1 MNLGQFIDTFKE
13 AIAQRVVESYPPL
26 YRPSENGHE
35 LPRLLRKPL
44 GAQEDAIRGAALS
57 LEAHRGTTVV
67 GEMGTGKTFIAA
79 AAAHLAGFKRIL
91 VLCPPHLV
99 PKWKREV
106 EMTVPG
112 ARAVIVKSITDLE
125 RLRLSTGSGPLFAVM
140 SREKAKL
147 SYRWMPAVIQRWAVS
162 KGRLLRD
169 EETVE
174 PFRVPCCPDCTAQVV
189 DKDGVPLTDA
199 DLNRR
204 KHTCAGC
211 GSPLWQADRSG
222 PARYPLADYVKH
234 HMKGFFDLLVGD
246 EVHEYKGRGSAQGI
260 AAGVL
265 ADVCGKSLSLSGT
278 LMGGYSSTL
287 FHLLYRFSPE
297 IRTDFGRSDEHRWI
311 QRYGFEEHTVGK
323 PDDDSVEDGRF
334 SRRRKYRKVV
344 RERPGLVPSALFHI
358 IGNTVF
364 LRLADVAS
372 GLPPYDE
379 QVMLSSMDS
388 EEDATGYSQRSAYN
402 TVYEEL
408 RLKLAEAL
416 KAGSKRL
423 LATYLQ
429 TLLAYPDGCTRG
441 ETVFDPRSG
450 EVIVQVPPLS
460 EEKLYPKEKA
470 LIDMV
475 AAERMEGRR
484 VLVYATHT
492 GTRDITER
500 MDDMLTRH
508 GFRVAVM
515 KADAVAPE
523 RREAWVADRVKQ
535 GIDVMI
541 CHPRL
546 VQTGLDLIDFPTL
559 IWYETDYS
567 VYVMRQASRR
577 SWRIGQTRPVKVVF
591 MSYKNTL
598 QADALKLVA
607 KKLQSSLAVEGEL
620 PEDGLAAYGDDGD
633 DLMMALARKI
643 VSGDEEED
651 ETVEAVFAQARDAEA
666 ASEEYLV
673 DDGWKTVEIEPEAV
687 EVNGN
692 GHHAGGIGPTV
703 ELVLDNGHH
712 GQRQW
717 PCACPGQREWQRPPR
732 RGRGAAAVAVLLGGV
747 HGRGAGEAEG
757 PGPQASARS
766 HVPVRV
772 GAGNGTG
779 AGGGAGRRRA
789 LGCNTQGEVVAR
801 SAMASPCTAM
811 CAGFFAFQPARFMC
825 AALFFCP
832 FSGEVLIPLLRS
844 PSSAS
849 DGPSGEAARN
859 GQPIKRR
866 LTLNLASTFQRWLK
880 VWRSRAFSMLRSG
893 QTAIDGEAGERER
906 LIPRCSAVPT
916 RAGSTFRAIL
926 SVPG

>member
-1 MNLGQFIDTFKE
+1 MNLGQFIDTFKD

-26 YRPSENGHE
+26 YRPSENGHR

-44 GAQEDAIRGAALS
+44 GAQADAIRGAALS

-79 AAAHLAGFKRIL
+79 AAAHLAGFKRVL

-125 RLRLSTGSGPLFAVM
+125 RLRLSVGSGPLFAVM

-147 SYRWMPAVIQRWAVS
+147 SYRWMPAVIERWAVS
-162 KGRLLRD
+162 RGRLLRD
-169 EETVE
+169 EETGE
-174 PFRVPCCPDCTAQVV
+174 PFRVPCCPDCTAQIV

-204 KHTCAGC
+204 KHTCANC
-211 GSPLWQADRSG
+211 GSPLWQADKSG

-372 GLPPYDE
+372 GLPPYEE

-450 EVIVQVPPLS
+450 DVIVQVPPLS
-460 EEKLYPKEKA
+460 EERLYPKEKA

-607 KKLQSSLAVEGEL
+607 KKMQSSLAVEGEL

-651 ETVEAVFAQARDAEA
+651 ETVEEVFAQARDAEA
-666 ASEEYLV
+666 AEEFLV
-673 DDGWKTVEIEPEAV
+673 DDGWKVVEVEPEAV
-687 EVNGN
+687 DG
-692 GHHAGGIGPTV
+692 
-703 ELVLDNGHH
+703 L
-712 GQRQW
+712 GQRQR
-717 PCACPGQREWQRPPR
+717 PPRRRHRADGRAGPGHRPPRQRQRPRACPGQRERPQR
-732 RGRGAAAVAVLLGGV
+732 RGPGAAADAVLLGGV
-747 HGRGAGEAEG
+747 HGRGAGQAQ
-757 PGPQASARS
+757 GPQPQGSAR
-766 HVPVRV
+766 HPLDVRV
-772 GAGNGTG
+772 GADRGTG
-779 AGGGAGRRRA
+779 AGGGVGRRGT
-789 LGCNTQGEVVAR
+789 LGRNTQGEVVAT

-811 CAGFFAFQPARFMC
+811 RPFCLSGPASPGRIPSPLPMY
-825 AALFFCP
+825 AAPFCCLKP
-832 FSGEVLIPLLRS
+832 PQHSRI
-844 PSSAS
+844 
-849 DGPSGEAARN
+849 GPVGRM
-859 GQPIKRR
+859 PC
-866 LTLNLASTFQRWLK
+866 
-880 VWRSRAFSMLRSG
+880 
-893 QTAIDGEAGERER
+893 ERGR
-906 LIPRCSAVPT
+906 
-916 RAGSTFRAIL
+916 
-926 SVPG
+926 